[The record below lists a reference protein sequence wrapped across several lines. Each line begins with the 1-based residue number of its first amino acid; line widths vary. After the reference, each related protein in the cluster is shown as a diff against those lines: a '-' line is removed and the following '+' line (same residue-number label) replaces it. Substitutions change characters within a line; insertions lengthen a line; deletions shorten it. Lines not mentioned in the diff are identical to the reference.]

1 MLIAT
6 GAVLRGNRADSATTD
21 GDAIDSDSGIVIL
34 SEGLAFDGWDELWAA
49 FGNLNGIGV
58 WVGTTNRSTLV
69 FGEAQTHFQRFRGK
83 GKKILASHLLTCASA
98 DHLLPSSNNS
108 FQSSSKTIDKQ
119 GDSQNASS

>member
-58 WVGTTNRSTLV
+58 WVGTTDRYTFV

-98 DHLLPSSNNS
+98 DHLPPSSNNS